1 MKSKDLQNIVLS
13 KYNSGDHPRKIFRDL
28 NGGLAWRT
36 VQRWCKMINE
46 TGAIN
51 LSKPPGNIR
60 TIRTKAA
67 IQKAKSRLKRK
78 RKISLRILAKEL
90 QMSKTSARRTLI
102 DDLGYRPCKFIQ
114 EPALTDEQK
123 EDRKKFAHW
132 VKNNFKKSDLSKWLF
147 SDEKIF
153 DINGVYNSQNDRI
166 WASCRAD
173 ADARGGIKRKR
184 KFPTKVMVWLGAC
197 SAGLTPLVI
206 LDKTS
211 VNHQV
216 FIKEV
221 LPVALKFGNKMLGD
235 NWIYQQD
242 GATPHTPQLT
252 QAWCARHLPSFIS
265 KDRWPANSPDLNPLD
280 YCIWNEL
287 AEAMD
292 WSQIKT
298 KLTLIEELKRSI
310 KKVKPEIVLESCNDF
325 SKRLH
330 RLLQNDGRYLR

>member
-90 QMSKTSARRTLI
+90 QTSKTSARRTLI

-132 VKNNFKKSDLSKWLF
+132 VKNNFKKVTLA
-147 SDEKIF
+147 
-153 DINGVYNSQNDRI
+153 NGYFQM
-166 WASCRAD
+166 
-173 ADARGGIKRKR
+173 K
-184 KFPTKVMVWLGAC
+184 KFL
-197 SAGLTPLVI
+197 I
-206 LDKTS
+206 LM
-211 VNHQV
+211 V
-216 FIKEV
+216 FIIVKMIGYGHPVVLMLMLVVVSKE
-221 LPVALKFGNKMLGD
+221 KENFR
-235 NWIYQQD
+235 Q
-242 GATPHTPQLT
+242 
-252 QAWCARHLPSFIS
+252 
-265 KDRWPANSPDLNPLD
+265 
-280 YCIWNEL
+280 
-287 AEAMD
+287 
-292 WSQIKT
+292 
-298 KLTLIEELKRSI
+298 KL
-310 KKVKPEIVLESCNDF
+310 
-325 SKRLH
+325 
-330 RLLQNDGRYLR
+330 

>member
-102 DDLGYRPCKFIQ
+102 DDLGYRPYKFIQ

-123 EDRKKFAHW
+123 GDRKKFAHW

-153 DINGVYNSQNDRI
+153 DIDGVYNSQNDRI

-184 KFPTKVMVWLGAC
+184 KFPTKVMVWFGAC

-211 VNHQV
+211 VNH
-216 FIKEV
+216 
-221 LPVALKFGNKMLGD
+221 
-235 NWIYQQD
+235 
-242 GATPHTPQLT
+242 
-252 QAWCARHLPSFIS
+252 
-265 KDRWPANSPDLNPLD
+265 
-280 YCIWNEL
+280 
-287 AEAMD
+287 
-292 WSQIKT
+292 
-298 KLTLIEELKRSI
+298 
-310 KKVKPEIVLESCNDF
+310 KV
-325 SKRLH
+325 
-330 RLLQNDGRYLR
+330 